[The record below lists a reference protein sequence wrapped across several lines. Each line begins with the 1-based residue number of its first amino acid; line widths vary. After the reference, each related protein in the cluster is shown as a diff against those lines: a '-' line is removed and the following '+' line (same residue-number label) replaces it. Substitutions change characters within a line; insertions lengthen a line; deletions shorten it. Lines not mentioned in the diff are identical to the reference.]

1 MKSLM
6 DVHVKE
12 YITQEIIN
20 KWLLD
25 RYVVIM
31 DDVRRVNVSKDVYFQ
46 KKFKYFYRVRLTD
59 EWCKVY
65 FDLFEEMKSDKS
77 PTFAKIIMAMQ
88 QGTKGMTVN
97 GRFYDDG
104 RVEASF
110 SSKMLATL
118 NPDKPIWDSHVLK
131 QLGVV
136 VPTGSVD
143 SRVQQCIEIYEK
155 LENEYDIFMKT
166 EKAREL
172 IRKFDVLQPNYVGIS
187 PVKKVDYLV
196 WTM

>member
-1 MKSLM
+1 MKLLV
-6 DVHVKE
+6 DVCVKKC
-12 YITQEIIN
+12 ITQEIMK
-20 KWLLD
+20 KWSLNE
-25 RYVVIM
+25 YVEIM
-31 DDVRRVNVSKDVYFQ
+31 NNVRRESVSENIHFQ
-46 KKFKYFYRVRLTD
+46 RKFKHFYKVRVTN

-65 FDLFEEMKSDKS
+65 FDLFEEMKNDKS

-88 QGTKGMTVN
+88 QGTKGMAVN

-155 LENEYDIFMKT
+155 LENEYDTFMKT